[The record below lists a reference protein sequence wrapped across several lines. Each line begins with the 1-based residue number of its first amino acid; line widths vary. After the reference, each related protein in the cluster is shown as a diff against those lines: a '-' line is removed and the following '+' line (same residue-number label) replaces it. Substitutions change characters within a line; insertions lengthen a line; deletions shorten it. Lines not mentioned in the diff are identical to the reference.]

1 MAPPRAIASL
11 ACVAG
16 VLFITACTS
25 SAPPTPSPTSPPPAG
40 TFLSV
45 TTDQSATSLVRYRPA
60 DASSETIDSPINPE
74 AVNRS
79 KVTGVTT
86 ADGALVIAAN
96 TDSLQ
101 VYAVP
106 AAGAQVES
114 LGPPLDVRAED
125 EPSVQISEAGAVV
138 ATCRDA
144 FVLPLPDADGWIRVA
159 SSCWGALDPTGSRV
173 AVVAAG
179 GHVVAG
185 DLGSNANG
193 SLLFELSDL
202 SASLGTDAP
211 PRLVGTPSWGPE
223 GLAFFVRAGD
233 QLGVFIREEESGDL
247 VEVLQERYTNVYRV
261 PQLAWQPN
269 GTVLAISD
277 DVGPYPAVLRVF
289 DTATGELR
297 ALSMFPVGYAGIQWA
312 PDGTAVAVLTG
323 TGVVLVVD
331 LNGDWLLRRETDW
344 KQLVAWDAAR

>member
-1 MAPPRAIASL
+1 M
-11 ACVAG
+11 
-16 VLFITACTS
+16 
-25 SAPPTPSPTSPPPAG
+25 
-40 TFLSV
+40 SV
-45 TTDQSATSLVRYRPA
+45 TTDQSATSLVRYRPT
-60 DASSETIDSPINPE
+60 DASSETIDSPIDPE

-96 TDSLQ
+96 TGSLQ
-101 VYAVP
+101 VYSVP
-106 AAGAQVES
+106 AAGAQVEP
-114 LGPPLDVRAED
+114 LGPPLDVRAEE

-144 FVLPLPDADGWIRVA
+144 FVLPLPDADRWIRVA
-159 SSCWGALDPTGSRV
+159 SSCWAALDPTGSRV
-173 AVVAAG
+173 AVVAG
-179 GHVVAG
+179 GHVRSSGLRG
-185 DLGSNANG
+185 DAIG
-193 SLLFELSDL
+193 SLLFDLSDL
-202 SASLGTDAP
+202 SSSLGTNAP

-233 QLGVFIREEESGDL
+233 QLGVFIREEKTGEL

-297 ALSMFPVGYAGIQWA
+297 SLSMFPVGYAGIQWA
-312 PDGTAVAVLTG
+312 PDGTAIAVLTG

-331 LNGDWLLRRETDW
+331 LNGDWLLRRESDW